1 MARGFVT
8 LVLLFEPLHFAF
20 EVLRVAATIPYRG
33 LTAVIE
39 LVLHATVAVLCAG
52 AAVAFS
58 NDVPGSAR
66 LMTIAV
72 VASVARTI
80 QSVYWSSLPDDT
92 RPGDEI
98 YVAMAAIGVGALA
111 IVVGRWKARMREKA
125 G

>member
-20 EVLRVAATIPYRG
+20 EVLRVASTIPYRG
-33 LTAVIE
+33 PAAVIE
-39 LVLHATVAVLCAG
+39 LVLHAGVAALCAG

-58 NDVPGSAR
+58 NDASGSVR

-72 VASVARTI
+72 IASVVRTI

-98 YVAMAAIGVGALA
+98 YVAIAAAALGALA
-111 IVVGRWKARMREKA
+111 LVVGRWKAAGPGKA

>member
-20 EVLRVAATIPYRG
+20 EVLRVASTIPYRG
-33 LTAVIE
+33 LTAVTE
-39 LVLHATVAVLCAG
+39 LVLHATVAALCAG

-58 NDVPGSAR
+58 NDVRGSAR

-72 VASVARTI
+72 VVSVARTI

-98 YVAMAAIGVGALA
+98 YVAVVAIGVGGLA
-111 IVVGRWKARMREKA
+111 IVVGRWKTKHR
-125 G
+125 